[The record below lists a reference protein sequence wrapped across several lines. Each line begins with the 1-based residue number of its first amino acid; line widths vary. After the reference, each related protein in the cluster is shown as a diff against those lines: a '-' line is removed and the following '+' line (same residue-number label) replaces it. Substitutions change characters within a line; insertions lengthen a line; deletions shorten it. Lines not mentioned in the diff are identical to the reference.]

1 MKNFPLKALASALS
15 IALLLMVSGLQ
26 CPRRGEAPGREVGRE
41 PVVGLKT
48 AEGIKR
54 LKMEEYVAGVVA
66 GEMKRGWPLE
76 AYKAQAIV
84 ARSYALNS
92 LTAGGTRPLGERALE
107 PEHEEAQ
114 AYRPD
119 QITPEIR
126 RAVQETRG
134 LVMEYRGVPI
144 KAYFHSASGGYTAK
158 ASDAGLVPEGK
169 EPPYI
174 KQVRSPEDRYAP
186 PEVKSW
192 EATFTSA
199 EVLRALREKLGQPV
213 KGGLRDIVISR
224 KDTFGR
230 AVDLTVLHGGGSV
243 TVKANDL
250 RTALDPERMRST
262 VLHRIE
268 VKGERVTVAGKGFGH
283 GVGLSQW
290 GAYAM
295 AKEGRKAE
303 EILQHYFPTVEIKRL
318 WR

>member
-1 MKNFPLKALASALS
+1 MKAFPLKILASALS

-26 CPRRGEAPGREVGRE
+26 CPRRGELPGQRVGRE

-48 AEGIKR
+48 AEGVKR

-84 ARSYALNS
+84 ARSYALNF
-92 LTAGGTRPLGERALE
+92 LTAGGREPIGERVIT
-107 PEHEEAQ
+107 PEYEEAQ
-114 AYRPD
+114 AYKPD

-126 RAVQETRG
+126 RAVRETRG
-134 LVMEYRGVPI
+134 LVMEYRGAPI
-144 KAYFHSASGGYTAK
+144 KAYFHSASGGYTAR

-174 KQVRSPEDRYAP
+174 KQVRSPEDKYAP

-192 EATFTSA
+192 EATFTSE
-199 EVLRALREKLGQPV
+199 EVLRALKERLGQPV
-213 KGGLRDIVISR
+213 TGRLRDIVISR
-224 KDTFGR
+224 KDNFGR

-243 TVKANDL
+243 TIKANDF

-268 VKGERVTVAGKGFGH
+268 VEGDRVTMAGRGFGH
-283 GVGLSQW
+283 GVGFSQW

-295 AKEGRKAE
+295 AKEGRRAE